1 MTYNKEVEKYNEEVD
16 IENQL
21 WETFIKVQEQT
32 LDAQKK
38 IITQIRELR
47 EARKNDWFTTHR
59 QPHWAV

>member
-47 EARKNDWFTTHR
+47 EARKND
-59 QPHWAV
+59 